1 VTPTG
6 TVTFTYGASNTV
18 LGTATLT
25 QVSPGVAR
33 AILTSG
39 DLPVGVQS
47 IRATY
52 SGDTDYAPGQP
63 SAPVTHTVNKAASL
77 LALTSSA
84 NPSRYGQAVTFKA
97 TLTSSTGGGVPGV
110 GGVVRFFIGGNE
122 VGTGTVNAQ
131 GVATF
136 TTNSLAVGS
145 YVVTASFAGD
155 SNFNASNGTLA
166 GGQTVNKAA
175 TTAQLTRSTSEAGAP
190 LTFTATILP
199 VAPGGGVPT
208 GTVTFLIDGIV
219 RGTVGMTNGVA
230 SLFLPN
236 GLPQGT
242 HKVVVRYSGGDSHL
256 ASDTTFILSFGGRV
270 G

>member
-1 VTPTG
+1 
-6 TVTFTYGASNTV
+6 
-18 LGTATLT
+18 
-25 QVSPGVAR
+25 
-33 AILTSG
+33 
-39 DLPVGVQS
+39 
-47 IRATY
+47 
-52 SGDTDYAPGQP
+52 
-63 SAPVTHTVNKAASL
+63 
-77 LALTSSA
+77 LTSSA